1 MRTEMSDTGDI
12 RGALKLSPESSVG
25 VGLPARRNL
34 SQRLNALGL
43 HRVFLSGSGI
53 WSDMIS
59 EEVGR
64 MPLDDG
70 DVDFYTPEEKR
81 EMLREAFPPSKPS
94 AWSSFKE
101 SVAYTAGSVMLI
113 GVWIVTALVVLV
125 VGIAVVKWAIEEL
138 AK

>member
-1 MRTEMSDTGDI
+1 
-12 RGALKLSPESSVG
+12 
-25 VGLPARRNL
+25 
-34 SQRLNALGL
+34 
-43 HRVFLSGSGI
+43 
-53 WSDMIS
+53 
-59 EEVGR
+59 

-94 AWSSFKE
+94 AWNSFKE
-101 SVAYTAGSVMLI
+101 SVAGTAGSVLLI

-125 VGIAVVKWAIEEL
+125 VGIAVVEWAIEEL